1 MINLRR
7 LQHLNCWRKD
17 SGLQKLFIT
26 AWNGWIEWGNQR
38 ASVTSLAPASV
49 ALRSCT
55 TQGIHTTTQSPHPAT
70 LCNWQY
76 SETVKHGHENTFSY
90 DGERKHNLFLTPWV
104 TIVVVDV
111 TIKFS
116 HHTPSVPG
124 LCLYIPR
131 ILQRWH
137 CITSGVTAAWAH
149 GRISCMLPE
158 KQCFL
163 LTPLPECPSKP
174 FIFKGNNYIKDRV
187 EPQLLAQ
194 AFTSF
199 NTVHFKIIRA
209 CLLLM

>member
-1 MINLRR
+1 MA
-7 LQHLNCWRKD
+7 LQ
-17 SGLQKLFIT
+17 
-26 AWNGWIEWGNQR
+26 
-38 ASVTSLAPASV
+38 
-49 ALRSCT
+49 SCT
-55 TQGIHTTTQSPHPAT
+55 MQGIQTTTQSPHPAT

-90 DGERKHNLFLTPWV
+90 DEERKHNLFLTPWV

-124 LCLYIPR
+124 LCLCIPR

-158 KQCFL
+158 KQSVPPSPSFSKAIITYRTEWNRSYWHKPSPSSTQYTSKSSGPAYCSCKHRGIFSPCISFL
-163 LTPLPECPSKP
+163 LFWKYKLMEKYFYKVLLHVNCTPS
-174 FIFKGNNYIKDRV
+174 
-187 EPQLLAQ
+187 Q
-194 AFTSF
+194 
-199 NTVHFKIIRA
+199 H
-209 CLLLM
+209 